1 MTTTKPALPEPDGYF
16 YEVDGYFGIH
26 RQFDTAP
33 YNGMR
38 PHRGIAARPD
48 GTARSAETISGYRKC
63 LRAIRGPFGGAR
75 WEEVTMPVLRQYVQA
90 RSAKGRARQEMQLLS
105 VIWGWARLEGMTAL
119 PWPAAGM
126 QRSGWKGKQGL
137 RQVEVSDAAFAAL
150 HRHADQCLR
159 DALDIA
165 SACGLRVTDV
175 LGLPLPQK
183 SERRPIDI
191 HARTCV

>member
-1 MTTTKPALPEPDGYF
+1 MSTDVPLPEP
-16 YEVDGYFGIH
+16 
-26 RQFDTAP
+26 
-33 YNGMR
+33 
-38 PHRGIAARPD
+38 
-48 GTARSAETISGYRKC
+48 
-63 LRAIRGPFGGAR
+63 
-75 WEEVTMPVLRQYVQA
+75 PVLRQYVQA

-191 HARTCV
+191 HARTCIVHPSQQSRCDPGPGQWAGETR